1 MELGRNGRIVL
12 TLVEAASSTVR
23 GIVSHPSPCQAW
35 HVTMTGGRADCVDM
49 NLAPVSNDQLR
60 FSGKLPTYPSP
71 KPTICSKWAVLM
83 LAKGR
88 DRALSSLC
96 ILYFQ
101 IPHDT
106 LCFPLRPQISHKVLC
121 SNAPGSTAYSQE
133 HLTTITYANVLGANR
148 EYYGLFEK
156 SLVWRFFFQIICLS
170 HDVVN
175 CEVDRDVSTEI
186 VSWLAVSR

>member
-1 MELGRNGRIVL
+1 
-12 TLVEAASSTVR
+12 
-23 GIVSHPSPCQAW
+23 
-35 HVTMTGGRADCVDM
+35 
-49 NLAPVSNDQLR
+49 
-60 FSGKLPTYPSP
+60 
-71 KPTICSKWAVLM
+71 M

-133 HLTTITYANVLGANR
+133 HLTTITYANVVGANR

-156 SLVWRFFFQIICLS
+156 SLV
-170 HDVVN
+170 
-175 CEVDRDVSTEI
+175 
-186 VSWLAVSR
+186 